1 MKKKENRSDI
11 FTAIALIAIA
21 AVAVALLIFLLSSSG
36 NSKDSLINKDS
47 EEKSPMEE
55 EEYVPEK
62 PYDEVKPLLDFTYT
76 AIAGSKTYLENGERF
91 DGEVA
96 LMFEKG
102 RMYASLEKCAKV
114 LGAVVEPL
122 GETGIITVKINKCTS
137 YFSPLYNVI
146 VFNDEPIIL
155 SSKPVV
161 EDGEI
166 FLPVSALAK
175 IMNVS
180 YAMDYDNGIAVIGN
194 VGELEKSDYKSI
206 LTYLGIEFKRRNR
219 SAEIDALCNENN
231 RTDVYRYAR
240 QERLYVTDDSGNIE
254 KWILLDDFSVE
265 KKSVGALEKY
275 PPNKAFYAGVNQ
287 SKEKLYSLETKEY
300 YDILPEN
307 SAKNNM
313 VFAVE
318 KYIHEKM
325 KGESADFID
334 SLKKAVSGENGEMF
348 NEYKQKCV
356 SNGEYDRVISFKKQM
371 NEQYKAAWEELCK
384 NAIPGDI
391 ILFRNNDSDSKYGY
405 FNHCAIVL
413 DSDAE
418 AGKLHLLQAR
428 SMELG
433 VGADKEMDTVN
444 YDTFF
449 TEQYWKNYDKVVL
462 CRHKDVDEDT
472 SRTIADR
479 AYEKFNGYDFGYGGF
494 FGERQTTCAEMVRI
508 AYDDAGYELIKTS
521 DYIHRLKKII
531 DGEELSVFL
540 IPDDVVL
547 SEKTDVIFCIFE

>member
-356 SNGEYDRVISFKKQM
+356 SNGEYDRV
-371 NEQYKAAWEELCK
+371 
-384 NAIPGDI
+384 
-391 ILFRNNDSDSKYGY
+391 
-405 FNHCAIVL
+405 
-413 DSDAE
+413 
-418 AGKLHLLQAR
+418 
-428 SMELG
+428 
-433 VGADKEMDTVN
+433 
-444 YDTFF
+444 
-449 TEQYWKNYDKVVL
+449 
-462 CRHKDVDEDT
+462 
-472 SRTIADR
+472 
-479 AYEKFNGYDFGYGGF
+479 
-494 FGERQTTCAEMVRI
+494 
-508 AYDDAGYELIKTS
+508 
-521 DYIHRLKKII
+521 
-531 DGEELSVFL
+531 
-540 IPDDVVL
+540 
-547 SEKTDVIFCIFE
+547 